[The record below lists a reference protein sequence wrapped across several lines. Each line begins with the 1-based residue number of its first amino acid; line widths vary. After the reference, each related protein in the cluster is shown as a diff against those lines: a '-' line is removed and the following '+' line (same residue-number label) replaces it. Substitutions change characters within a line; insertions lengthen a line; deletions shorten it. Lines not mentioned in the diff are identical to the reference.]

1 MPEHAANILAYAAR
15 HDYPD
20 ILDIAAPLVVK
31 EETLSETLPKLP
43 LNTMLRW
50 VREKY
55 YYYYPFIALMFM
67 MSFKVKYYET
77 VYPRLPSSPLGPIP
91 APIPLFSSF

>member
-1 MPEHAANILAYAAR
+1 MPEHAADILAYAAR

-20 ILDIAAPLVVK
+20 ILDITAPLVVE

-50 VREKY
+50 VRENLLLSLHRSDVHEV
-55 YYYYPFIALMFM
+55 F
-67 MSFKVKYYET
+67 
-77 VYPRLPSSPLGPIP
+77 
-91 APIPLFSSF
+91 

>member
-1 MPEHAANILAYAAR
+1 MPEHAADILAYAAR

-20 ILDIAAPLVVK
+20 ILDIATLLVVK

-55 YYYYPFIALMFM
+55 YYYYPFADPSVGAHSLFLIDYSWLVLRRRRKRMTYSSNQAL
-67 MSFKVKYYET
+67 
-77 VYPRLPSSPLGPIP
+77 IP
-91 APIPLFSSF
+91 